1 MVFSKEII
9 GAFSSGG
16 SISGLTKPS
25 LGLFLSECMGTS
37 NSNLFIALDNEGEA
51 FSLYGSCLD
60 SDQSSFVYFPSE
72 SAENRVPGFGLEGYR
87 FRKEAIVKLSSKR
100 PVCCIGTAHSFSEKS
115 VESEVVKNINNLSFR
130 VGEEQDRE
138 GVVKLLVSFGYKK
151 TSVVSTPGTF
161 SSRGDILDVFPLHFN
176 RPFRISFNYNIIDLI
191 SLFDPTTQLATK
203 KQNKITLRDYSVPQ
217 AINNISLTDSFPGGR
232 VASIKKENGSF
243 SFFMGTV
250 KAGQDLKC
258 AEIKIKKTTPVLR
271 AEAIVTLGRDIGR
284 WYYVGNK
291 KKVVGTAL
299 DNVQGLVFLGGAIQ
313 AGFYSKPL
321 NTIVVSENDIF
332 SSYIHNTRWSDKNV
346 TTPKLLNRNSV
357 SDMTIGEHIVHKSFG
372 VGLYRGVSRKTE
384 SAQESV
390 EIEYKN
396 NTRVFV
402 SLDQLSFLHKYIGSG
417 KKPSLSTVGAKKWK
431 REITKTKE
439 SIALVVQDLVGLY
452 STKTKKRA
460 FSYVRDNELEGEPS
474 SSFSFVETRD
484 QKRAIKEVLSD
495 LNKEVP
501 MDRLI
506 CGDVGFGKTE
516 VAIRAIF
523 KAFLS
528 DRVSVMLCPTT
539 ILADQHYITCKERL
553 GRLGIEVSLLS
564 RFKTKKDQSQT
575 IKNLK
580 ENKVDVLLGTH
591 RLLSRDVVIPRL
603 GLLIIDE
610 EHRFGVKHKEQIRL
624 FKKGTDVLPLTATP
638 IPRTLQQSLVGLKKI
653 STISTPPKSRK
664 PIFTS
669 VRYFDWQLIFERIE
683 SELAR
688 GGQVYFLNNDIGS
701 IPYVVEK
708 VKKRF
713 RYSAIEGASGK
724 MASKDLEKTIL
735 KFFNGGVDVLVCTTI
750 IESGLDVTNANTV
763 IINNAQNFG
772 LSQLYQIR
780 GRVGRGGRQASCLL
794 LIPKKKL
801 EKSAKKR
808 LQALEKNTALGSGYN
823 ISMSDLEIRGAGSLF
838 GHKQSGHISTVGFQM
853 YCDLLDL
860 ELKKAKNPGAKNSEH
875 PIIKTALRAQIS
887 EEYIEDSAFRIDYY
901 YRISCAKKLQEVSK
915 IEKELVEIFG
925 ELPTETK
932 RLLLVSRLRVLFSS
946 TPVIKIAFFDGSVD
960 VFIKNIGDNLGLDA
974 FLRSI
979 TAFVHDSVAEINLQ
993 PEKNNSL
1000 KVSLVLLNGKEG
1012 FNALFSFVRLFDK
1025 LQLS

>member
-1 MVFSKEII
+1 MVFSKETIE
-9 GAFSSGG
+9 AFFSGV

-25 LGLFLSECMGTS
+25 LGLFLLECLGAS
-37 NSNLFIALDNEGEA
+37 SDNLFIALDSEGEA

-60 SDQSSFVYFPSE
+60 SNQSSFVYFPPRG
-72 SAENRVPGFGLEGYR
+72 AKNRVPGFGLEGYR
-87 FRKEAIVKLSSKR
+87 FRKEAIIELSSKR
-100 PVCCIGTAHSFSEKS
+100 AICCIGTTRSFSEKS
-115 VESEVVKNINNLSFR
+115 VESGVVKNINNLSFR
-130 VGEEQDRE
+130 IGEEQDRE
-138 GVVKLLVSFGYKK
+138 EVIKSLVSFGYKK
-151 TSVVSTPGTF
+151 TAVVSGPGAF

-176 RPFRISFNYNIIDLI
+176 RPFRISFNFNIIELI
-191 SLFDPTTQLATK
+191 SLFDPTTQLTTK
-203 KQNKITLRDYSVPQ
+203 KQNKITLRDYTNSQ
-217 AINNISLTDSFPGGR
+217 GLNNIKLTESFPGGR
-232 VASIKKENGSF
+232 VASIQKDNGSF
-243 SFFMGTV
+243 SLFMGTAKV
-250 KAGQDLKC
+250 RQDLNFVD
-258 AEIKIKKTTPVLR
+258 IKTKTTTPVLR
-271 AEAIVTLGRDIGR
+271 AEEIVALGQGIER
-284 WYYVGNK
+284 WYYMGNK
-291 KKVVGTAL
+291 KKIVDTAL
-299 DNVQGLVFLGGAIQ
+299 DRVRGLVFLGGAIQ

-321 NTIVVSENDIF
+321 NAIVVSENDIF
-332 SSYIHNTRWSDKNV
+332 SSYTHNTRWSDKSGAA
-346 TTPKLLNRNSV
+346 PRLLNRNSV
-357 SDMTIGEHIVHKSFG
+357 SDMSIGEHIVHKNFG

-402 SLDQLSFLHKYIGSG
+402 SLDQLSLLHKYIGSG
-417 KKPSLSTVGAKKWK
+417 KRPSLSTVGAKKWK
-431 REITKTKE
+431 REITRTKE
-439 SIALVVQDLVGLY
+439 SIALVVQNLVDLY

-460 FSYVRDNELEGEPS
+460 FSYVRDNELGGEPS

-495 LNKEVP
+495 LNKEAP

-523 KAFLS
+523 KVFLS
-528 DRVSVMLCPTT
+528 DRVSVVLCPTT
-539 ILADQHYITCKERL
+539 ILAGQHYITCKERL

-575 IKNLK
+575 IKNLR
-580 ENKVDVLLGTH
+580 ENKVDVLIGTH
-591 RLLSRDVVIPRL
+591 RLLSRDVVIPGL

-624 FKKGTDVLPLTATP
+624 FKKGTDVLALTATP

-653 STISTPPKSRK
+653 SRISTPPKSRK

-713 RYSAIEGASGK
+713 RHSAIEGASGK

-780 GRVGRGGRQASCLL
+780 GRVGRGDRQASCLL
-794 LIPKKKL
+794 LIPKKRL
-801 EKSAKKR
+801 EKSAQKR

-838 GHKQSGHISTVGFQM
+838 GHKQSGHISMVGFQM

-860 ELKKAKNPGAKNSEH
+860 ELKKAKNPGSNSEQ

-901 YRISCAKKLQEVSK
+901 YRISCAKKLQEVSRV
-915 IEKELVEIFG
+915 EKELLEIFG
-925 ELPTETK
+925 ELPMETK

-946 TPVIKIAFFDGSVD
+946 TPVIKIVFFDGSVD
-960 VFIKNIGDNLGLDA
+960 VLIKNIGDSLGLDA
-974 FLRSI
+974 FLGSI
-979 TAFVHDSVAEINLQ
+979 TTFVHDSVSEINLQ

-1000 KVSLVLLNGKEG
+1000 RVSLTLLNRKEG

-1025 LQLS
+1025 LRLS